1 VEERARGMSAA
12 AIARCVREQDL
23 AVSDAARVGNPIS
36 HPMVQLGIYDWL
48 TEEALILLED
58 APRA

>member
-1 VEERARGMSAA
+1 MSAA